1 MEASKTLQKIIEIA
15 YYGGFITWIV
25 GAILLRIYDNP
36 LYHDLRHI
44 GILLVLLTVILRL
57 IFWKTYHKEYNFM
70 FWFFGVVSFI
80 YTIIWLIKFIP

>member
-15 YYGGFITWIV
+15 YHGGLLAWIV

-36 LYHDLRHI
+36 LYRDLRHI

-80 YTIIWLIKFIP
+80 YTNIWLIKFIP

>member
-15 YYGGFITWIV
+15 YYGGFIAWIV

-57 IFWKTYHKEYNFM
+57 IFW
-70 FWFFGVVSFI
+70 FFGVVSFI